1 MPPRGGDL
9 LRRLLEE
16 SVQRLNEEGKCRR
29 EAENADRL
37 TRKRPGIGKEKNQFN
52 AVKSKK
58 EEEPVPEV
66 VDIADDEDED
76 DNAEGCSG
84 EDVIDMSE
92 EEDKEE
98 GSTDRLIK
106 GLVFNY
112 LKVVV
117 PSLASVF
124 EDAFTVHAT
133 RLQLEEVITAVSM
146 NKENLFKNKAEE
158 SEEEE
163 EEHEIIDI
171 ADEDEYEDAE
181 MGSEGET
188 DSDEEDDDIVINPFY
203 RPDPEEMVFNEDQ
216 LIRGLVHNYLKEKL
230 PELAGV
236 FERSFSSTSLH
247 TDLQLSEVVE
257 HYRKTALNA
266 KGIQSSKVKGAGVG
280 TSKKKADGRNKRAI
294 GYKVWRFSNA
304 EDEVLREAIANA
316 DGKIDT
322 NAIATRLN
330 RGNRSIQA
338 RIESLKLNNGIHRYK
353 NYSQAEDFTIL
364 ETLIL
369 PRLKQGERLS
379 KIVLSNPHYEQLA
392 QDLNRRVHS
401 VRNRWQGSIQP
412 CLLKFYAGTLNLQV
426 EKKNIKFNHFVNL
439 NLQVEKMLAEHIGDT
454 YSDFSEIN
462 WPLVAAQPDFAGHTD
477 RSLKNMYYQVLMNTT
492 KKGLKRKSD
501 ISAADIAKY
510 TRENKIAKRI
520 NRHGWHQPLIDY
532 FQERTEQL
540 GIKIRD
546 SL

>member
-37 TRKRPGIGKEKNQFN
+37 TRKRPGIDKEKNQFN

-146 NKENLFKNKAEE
+146 NKENLFKNKAGE

-171 ADEDEYEDAE
+171 ADEDEYEE
-181 MGSEGET
+181 
-188 DSDEEDDDIVINPFY
+188 
-203 RPDPEEMVFNEDQ
+203 
-216 LIRGLVHNYLKEKL
+216 
-230 PELAGV
+230 
-236 FERSFSSTSLH
+236 
-247 TDLQLSEVVE
+247 
-257 HYRKTALNA
+257 
-266 KGIQSSKVKGAGVG
+266 
-280 TSKKKADGRNKRAI
+280 
-294 GYKVWRFSNA
+294 
-304 EDEVLREAIANA
+304 
-316 DGKIDT
+316 
-322 NAIATRLN
+322 
-330 RGNRSIQA
+330 
-338 RIESLKLNNGIHRYK
+338 
-353 NYSQAEDFTIL
+353 
-364 ETLIL
+364 
-369 PRLKQGERLS
+369 
-379 KIVLSNPHYEQLA
+379 
-392 QDLNRRVHS
+392 
-401 VRNRWQGSIQP
+401 
-412 CLLKFYAGTLNLQV
+412 
-426 EKKNIKFNHFVNL
+426 
-439 NLQVEKMLAEHIGDT
+439 
-454 YSDFSEIN
+454 
-462 WPLVAAQPDFAGHTD
+462 
-477 RSLKNMYYQVLMNTT
+477 
-492 KKGLKRKSD
+492 
-501 ISAADIAKY
+501 
-510 TRENKIAKRI
+510 
-520 NRHGWHQPLIDY
+520 
-532 FQERTEQL
+532 
-540 GIKIRD
+540 
-546 SL
+546 